1 MTSVPFSFR
10 SGSFFLLPHSLLL
23 LLTTVYLS
31 GEICA
36 AWGWSFISPWWIG
49 SGILFTGAIWW
60 KQGRRV
66 AVVVGCLL
74 VTFSFAHATLWKV
87 LQPQF
92 PPHHLRN
99 LPLPQQVTIDGW
111 LFREPEHA
119 PHRGRLYVEALHVW
133 KDGTPHP
140 AVGKILLTVRTLSSS
155 WHYGDVLR
163 LTCNLRQP
171 RNFRTPGSFDYE
183 GYLARQGIFLSA
195 FLWDDTI
202 IERIGTAGT
211 GLWRFTE
218 RVRNTIGAFFVMHLD
233 TETAAILQ
241 ALIIGDERYITKDLR
256 EAFSRAGVAHVLSIS
271 GLHISLV
278 ATTAYAFWW
287 WVVSRSPFLLLTF
300 PAPIL
305 ASLLAV
311 PPVLLYAA
319 ISGGSVATWR
329 SVLMVVTYLLAIVLG
344 RQSEVYRSLAL
355 AALLISFVWPGAVL
369 DVSFQLSF
377 LSVLSLFLGVE
388 RFALWWSHIRHRLHL
403 DTFPHR
409 ERLLRWGATYFVIS
423 VCALLGTAPVTA
435 AHFNEVSLAGILA
448 NAVAIPLLGSAAVIL
463 GLLAAGFVF
472 LHSSVA
478 MLLVLCAGVVTRLGI
493 WSVESIAT
501 FPYSTLQTVT
511 PNLFELGVLYG
522 LVACFFF
529 RSTVRH
535 FSSPFRYL
543 PHLLLSVLLIDIVG
557 WSWQRHFDQE
567 LRVTFLDV
575 GQGDAAVVELPGS
588 QVMVIDGGGFASEDF
603 DSGEALIAP
612 FLWSRKIGRVD
623 ILVLSHPQL
632 DHYGGFAYLAEH
644 FSPRELWFNGD
655 HTHSARFSHLQTT
668 LRHHNVRS
676 RILCREM
683 PSTVL
688 GGVKIQILHPP
699 CQHAGLDA
707 NNASLV
713 LRLSHGTVDILF
725 TGDVEAEGE
734 AVLLSTQHVLA
745 SEIVKVPHHGSQTS
759 STPAFVQI
767 IAPHVAVASLGFQN
781 RFRFPAPEVIQRYQ
795 KQGSQF
801 LRTDEGGSIT
811 IVSDGHGYRV
821 VPFLSTREISQ
832 ETKLQVSRPE

>member
-1 MTSVPFSFR
+1 M
-10 SGSFFLLPHSLLL
+10 LL
-23 LLTTVYLS
+23 
-31 GEICA
+31 
-36 AWGWSFISPWWIG
+36 
-49 SGILFTGAIWW
+49 TGAIWW
-60 KQGRRV
+60 KQGRRA
-66 AVVVGCLL
+66 AVLVGCLL
-74 VTFSFAHATLWKV
+74 AMFSFAHVTLWKV
-87 LQPQF
+87 LQPHF
-92 PPHHLRN
+92 SPHHLRN
-99 LPLPQQVTIDGW
+99 LSLPQQVIIDGW

-119 PHRGRLYVEALHVW
+119 PHRSRLYVEALHVW
-133 KDGTPHP
+133 KDGTSHP
-140 AVGKILLTVRTLSSS
+140 AMGKILLTVHTLSSS

-163 LTCNLRQP
+163 LRLNLRQP

-195 FLWDDTI
+195 FLWDDTV
-202 IERIGTAGT
+202 IERTGTAGVH
-211 GLWRFTE
+211 LWGVVE
-218 RVRNTIGAFFVMHLD
+218 RVRNTIGEFFTMHLD
-233 TETAAILQ
+233 TKTAAVLQ

-300 PAPIL
+300 TAPALASIL
-305 ASLLAV
+305 AL

-329 SVLMVVTYLLAIVLG
+329 SVLMVVTYLSAIVIG

-355 AALLISFVWPGAVL
+355 AALLISFLWPGAVL

-377 LSVLSLFLGVE
+377 LSVLGLFLGME
-388 RFALWWSHIRHRLHL
+388 RFSLWWGHVRQHLHL

-423 VCALLGTAPVTA
+423 AFALLVTAPVTA
-435 AHFNEVSLAGILA
+435 AHFNQVALAGIFA
-448 NAVAIPLLGSAAVIL
+448 NAVVIPLLGSAAVIL

-478 MLLVLCAGVVTRLGI
+478 MVLVLCAGVVTRLGI
-493 WSVESIAT
+493 WSVEWVAT
-501 FPYSTLQTVT
+501 FPYATLQTVT
-511 PNLFELGVLYG
+511 PNLFELGVFYG
-522 LVACFFF
+522 LLACFFF
-529 RSTVRH
+529 RSIVH
-535 FSSPFRYL
+535 HLSAPFRYL
-543 PHLLLSVLLIDIVG
+543 PHLFLSVLLIDIVG
-557 WSWQRHFDQE
+557 WSWQRHFQQE

-575 GQGDAAVVELPGS
+575 GQGDAAVVEFPGS

-623 ILVLSHPQL
+623 TLVLSHPQL
-632 DHYGGFAYLAEH
+632 DHYGGLAYIAEH

-655 HTHSARFSHLQTT
+655 NTHSERFSHLQTILT
-668 LRHHNVRS
+668 RHSVQS
-676 RILCREM
+676 RIFCREM
-683 PSTVL
+683 PSIVL
-688 GGVKIQILHPP
+688 GGVQIQVLHPP
-699 CQHAGLDA
+699 CQLTGLDA

-734 AVLLSTQHVLA
+734 AVLLSAQRSLA
-745 SEIVKVPHHGSQTS
+745 SEIVKVPHHGSRTS
-759 STPAFVQI
+759 STPAFVQT

-781 RFRFPAPEVIQRYQ
+781 RFRFPAPEVVQRYQ

-811 IVSDGHGYRV
+811 IVSDGHGYQV
-821 VPFLSTREISQ
+821 AQFLPPGEIAK
-832 ETKLQVSRPE
+832 ETKLQVLGQE